1 MAEFSKVVLEEMA
14 AGLVE
19 AGEIERRRQLPEH
32 VDRLERAIA
41 HLRQTQVAIAIEEQA
56 MAMSQRRLAILKTQA
71 NLAQIDY
78 EAALAE
84 AIKVTPP
91 LTSPVEANELPA
103 PREPDPFEFAP
114 APLEL
119 AKEEG

>member
-1 MAEFSKVVLEEMA
+1 MAEETT
-14 AGLVE
+14 GIVE

-41 HLRQTQVAIAIEEQA
+41 HLRQTQIAIALEEQA
-56 MAMSQRRLAILKTQA
+56 MATSQRRLAVLKTQA

-91 LTSPVEANELPA
+91 LTPSVAFSVELPT
-103 PREPDPFEFAP
+103 PREPDPFDFAP